1 VRPVVT
7 GGSSTKRGTRRAC
20 RKAGLPVLDEHHAAD
35 SGSALTLAFDAVRAG
50 GKLQHRGVLPGAQ
63 TGQEHHLAARKFE
76 RVMVV
81 VRVVE
86 VDLLEARDFLPQL
99 LVGEEAERVLAFD
112 IAVEHELR
120 PREETDR
127 DVRLFHRR
135 KPARDGVG
143 KL

>member
-1 VRPVVT
+1 PDLVRPVVT
-7 GGSSTKRGTRRAC
+7 GGSSTKRGPHRAS
-20 RKAGLPVLDEHHAAD
+20 RKARFPLLDEHHAAD
-35 SGSALTLAFDAVRAG
+35 CGSTLPLAFDAMRAG
-50 GKLQHRGVLPGAQ
+50 GKLQHGGMLPGAQ
-63 TGQEHHLAARKFE
+63 TREEHHLTARKIE

-99 LVGEEAERVLAFD
+99 LVGEEAKRVFALD

-135 KPARDGVG
+135 KPAR
-143 KL
+143 